1 MKLVGA
7 RPELFFAGP
16 DWDDDRPAAT
26 VHAHGAGTAR
36 YLATRL
42 DPLTMR
48 AVVDHAL
55 ADAGVAPVLPGLP
68 GLPAGIQAT
77 VRHGADHDV
86 LVLLNHT
93 GDTHEVTLPADRRDL
108 LDGKRPLVR
117 LVTLAP
123 RGVAVLGNDGS

>member
-7 RPELFFAGP
+7 RPELLFAGS

-26 VHAHGAGTAR
+26 VHTYGEGTAR
-36 YLATRL
+36 YLATRP

-48 AVVDHAL
+48 AIVDRAL

-68 GLPAGIQAT
+68 TGIQAT

-86 LVLLNHT
+86 LILLNHT
-93 GDTHEVTLPADRRDL
+93 GDTREVTLPAARRDL
-108 LDGKRPLVR
+108 LDDKRPLVR
-117 LVTLAP
+117 HVALAP
-123 RGVAVLGNDGS
+123 RGVAVLGNGGS